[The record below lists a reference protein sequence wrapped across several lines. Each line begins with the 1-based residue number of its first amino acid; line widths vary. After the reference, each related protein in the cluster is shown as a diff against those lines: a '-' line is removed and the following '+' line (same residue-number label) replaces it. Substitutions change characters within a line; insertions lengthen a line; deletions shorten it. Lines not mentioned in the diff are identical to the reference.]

1 MPPWHQ
7 DLEEHVH
14 LFGDDMTS
22 TRNPSAASGPSSNSD
37 TSSFLS
43 ASREALR
50 ERDVSRGF
58 ALMEQR
64 FGKVVRR
71 MEGAPLV
78 STSVLLSI
86 AQWVDLGFQDS
97 TFLEA
102 FLDHYANEPN
112 PEMPVLDFLRLR
124 LVRAYSDLAR
134 ERTERA
140 AEAIGLLLLMQE
152 NLFDEDLQFLCHFW
166 KGRAHRKQGE
176 YEKAS
181 VHILLAKRTA
191 EHASAPKL
199 AAVTKIHESWLAFQ
213 SGHRS
218 YAFQL
223 LDEAQST
230 LCTTGHA
237 LSLGNIESARG
248 RFVRRSGDYASA
260 LQHFEN
266 AIAIYR
272 TGCPNHP
279 NLARA
284 LVNAAYVKRLIAL
297 DLQDSS
303 SAINRR
309 GPSHA
314 RALEVAHEAL
324 ALLESAA
331 SIYAEHDHASGTG
344 SVLVNSA
351 QIHLEIG
358 DVMQAEVEG
367 QQAFALGAAKHDQ
380 ILMARARNVQSA
392 VSLAYAEEQIGEQ
405 PKVPF
410 HAHCAVQHAESAV
423 SLALQTQNRRLL
435 CEAYIA
441 RSMAAAADYFQ
452 DWEAAKSFAAKA
464 AELLNQDDRDH
475 LYKHMTTL
483 RERLMSTTRI
493 DNRLRLWCEGV
504 VDNQTFQE
512 MEEQFAE
519 MVIPQVWVRYG
530 RNTSLVAKT
539 LSISPKKV
547 RRILRS
553 AELRASK
560 IHSNDVIGGQ

>member
-1 MPPWHQ
+1 MSITNSLEAPIPWC
-7 DLEEHVH
+7 D
-14 LFGDDMTS
+14 
-22 TRNPSAASGPSSNSD
+22 SD

-43 ASREALR
+43 ISHKALR

-58 ALMEQR
+58 ALMEQH

-71 MEGAPLV
+71 MERAPLV
-78 STSVLLSI
+78 SVSVLLSI
-86 AQWVDLGFQDS
+86 AQWVDLGFQNP

-102 FLDHYANEPN
+102 FLEHYANEPH
-112 PEMPVLDFLRLR
+112 PGMPVLDFLRLR
-124 LVRAYSDLAR
+124 LVCAYSDLTR

-140 AEAIGLLLLMQE
+140 ADTIGLLLRIQE
-152 NLFDEDLQFLCHFW
+152 KLFDEDLQFLCHFW

-191 EHASAPKL
+191 ENACAPKL

-213 SGHRS
+213 NGQRS

-223 LDEAQST
+223 LEEAQST

-248 RFVRRSGDYASA
+248 RFVRRSGDYANA
-260 LQHFEN
+260 LRHFEN

-279 NLARA
+279 NHARA

-297 DLQDSS
+297 DLQEGS
-303 SAINRR
+303 SALDRR
-309 GPSHA
+309 GPAHT
-314 RALEVAHEAL
+314 RALDVAQEGL
-324 ALLESAA
+324 ALLEMAA
-331 SIYAEHDHASGTG
+331 KIYAEHGHASGTG

-367 QQAFALGAAKHDQ
+367 QQAFELGAAKHDQ

-392 VSLAYAEEQIGEQ
+392 ASLAYAEEQIGEQ
-405 PKVPF
+405 TKVPF

-423 SLALQTQNRRLL
+423 LLALQTQNRRLL

-441 RSMAAAADYFQ
+441 RSMAAAADYLQ

-464 AELLNQDDRDH
+464 AALLNQDDRDH
-475 LYKHMTTL
+475 LYKQLTAL
-483 RERLMSTTRI
+483 RARLMSTTRI

-504 VDNQTFQE
+504 VEKQTFHQI
-512 MEEQFAE
+512 EEQFAE

-530 RNTSLVAKT
+530 RNISLVAKT

-560 IHSNDVIGGQ
+560 IHSDDADGGH